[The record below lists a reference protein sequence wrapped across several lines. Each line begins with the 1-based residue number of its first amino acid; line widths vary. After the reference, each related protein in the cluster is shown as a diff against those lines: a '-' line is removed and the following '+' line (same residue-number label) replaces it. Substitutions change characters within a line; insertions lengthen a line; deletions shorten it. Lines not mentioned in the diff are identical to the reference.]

1 MTRPYRWLALAVAI
15 GAVALALFASAP
27 KPTPRLTPVTAAAP
41 AESLGIEI
49 VSGAV
54 RPERTAVAKGSAITL
69 AVRNRDDVPRR
80 LSLAGYEDR
89 LPSDAIPARETRI
102 RQFTADR
109 PGEDFVWLVD
119 GAPAGIFAV
128 AGSHLEEGHR

>member
-1 MTRPYRWLALAVAI
+1 MTRSYRWLALAVAI
-15 GAVALALFASAP
+15 GAVALALFARAP
-27 KPTPRLTPVTAAAP
+27 RHAPRPIPTTPPAP
-41 AESLGIEI
+41 AESLNLEI
-49 VSGAV
+49 VGGAV
-54 RPERTAVAKGSAITL
+54 RPERTAVAKGSAVTL
-69 AVRNRDDVPRR
+69 AVRNRDDIPRR

-89 LPSDAIPARETRI
+89 LPSDAIPARDARVV
-102 RQFTADR
+102 QFTADR